1 MSSDIE
7 DLLVYIWKQK
17 LRLSLLVLISCAA
30 SGIFYLN
37 SETES
42 YSKIKI
48 SVLTLPVYMPSH
60 LVITDFENTFF
71 SKQSFDNWK
80 QTRTNTSIK
89 YLDISNVSLQKPVVM
104 LKRDSQRLIVFNRL
118 SDKQA
123 LLTVRSGSLTTV
135 GEVWDYASYVSDSL
149 QARYIRGQGSY
160 NDLLREL
167 YSNKELETERMGEI
181 LAHAAS
187 FMTQLTH
194 GLKAVNISPPTELES
209 SKISFFNLM
218 TFAVFLGLGVGL
230 FLSCMGFALRKMP
243 ET

>member
-48 SVLTLPVYMPSH
+48 SVLTPPFYMPSH
-60 LVITDFENTFF
+60 LVVTDFENTFF

-118 SDKQA
+118 GDKQA

-149 QARYIRGQGSY
+149 QARYIRGWVYY

-167 YSNKELETERMGEI
+167 YSNNELKTERMDEI
-181 LAHAAS
+181 LAYAS

-194 GLKAVNISPPTELES
+194 GSEAVRISPPTELES